1 MHFEV
6 AAIDVENAGKL
17 LGLATAAAFG
27 KWREDENVTLTKT
40 RHVTVQ
46 STRDVPLFL
55 DGERV
60 NVGKKAEISF
70 VAKAVNV
77 VVPKSNQEI

>member
-1 MHFEV
+1 V
-6 AAIDVENAGKL
+6 
-17 LGLATAAAFG
+17 AAFG
-27 KWREDENVTLTKT
+27 KWRDDQRVMLTKT

-70 VAKAVNV
+70 VPKAVNV
-77 VVPKSNQEI
+77 ILPANRLA